1 MFFHECALCT
11 FEEYYQHLNCQ
22 DDIDDSVVYQSFWG
36 GAYRDLS
43 LEEGFRG
50 GSGSGTL
57 NDREKRET
65 DESDKYDKMLIYLD
79 KPTKHHQSI
88 VPFIACANLSY
99 HGSRIA

>member
-1 MFFHECALCT
+1 M
-11 FEEYYQHLNCQ
+11 
-22 DDIDDSVVYQSFWG
+22 DDSVVYQSFWG
-36 GAYRDLS
+36 GAYR
-43 LEEGFRG
+43 EGFRG